1 MINIVTGKIN
11 SGKTSKLAAI
21 YQFNNE
27 GDGFVAVKVMED
39 NVITG
44 YRAMRLST
52 MEERQFI
59 VRDSVAPKDFDTIC
73 RIGPYLV
80 SKAGLDWIER
90 ETEAM
95 IHVKMSPIYLDEIGL
110 LELEGKCLDRI
121 FQALLSTDLEL
132 YISVRNELVDRVLE
146 KYHITD
152 YRLM

>member
-27 GDGFVAVKVMED
+27 GDGFVTIKVMKD
-39 NVITG
+39 NVVTG

-59 VRDSVAPKDFDTIC
+59 IRDSVAPAGFDTVC
-73 RIGPYLV
+73 QIGPYLV
-80 SKAGLDWIER
+80 SREGLEWIER
-90 ETEAM
+90 ETKAM
-95 IHVKMSPIYLDEIGL
+95 IASKMSPIYLDEIGL

-121 FQALLSTDLEL
+121 FQELLSTEIEL
-132 YISVRNELVDRVLE
+132 YISVRNELVDRVLQ

>member
-1 MINIVTGKIN
+1 MINIVTGNIN

-27 GDGFVAVKVMED
+27 GDGFVAVKVMND
-39 NVITG
+39 SVVTG

-59 VRDSVAPKDFDTIC
+59 VRDSVVPAEFDSVC
-73 RIGPYLV
+73 QIGPYLV
-80 SKAGLDWIER
+80 SRQGLEWIER
-90 ETEAM
+90 ETKAM
-95 IHVKMSPIYLDEIGL
+95 IESKMSPIYLDEIGL
-110 LELEGKCLDRI
+110 LELDGKCLDRI
-121 FQALLSTDLEL
+121 FQELLSTEIEL
-132 YISVRNELVDRVLE
+132 YISVRNELVDRVLQ